1 MEFKEILIKRRS
13 IRKYSERQVEAEVI
27 NKLCAAT
34 LAAPSSR
41 NSHSTHLLVVRNGE
55 TIEKMASMRDYGS
68 GFIKG
73 APTVIL
79 VMGDKSV
86 TDLWQVNCS
95 ISATT
100 MLLSA
105 TDLGLSACWVHVEGR
120 PHLKDEPEG
129 VSAEEY
135 LRTLVDIPEN
145 FGVLCAVAV
154 GYSDFVPG
162 ELPPFDSAS
171 HIKIVE

>member
-13 IRKYSERQVEAEVI
+13 IRKYSDRQVEQEVI
-27 NKLCAAT
+27 DQLCAAT
-34 LAAPSSR
+34 LSAPSSR
-41 NSHSTHLLVVRNGE
+41 NSHSTHLMVVRNSE
-55 TIEKMASMRDYGS
+55 IIEKMAAMRDYGS
-68 GFIKG
+68 AFIKA

-79 VMGDKSV
+79 VMGDKEA

-105 TDLGLSACWVHVEGR
+105 TDLALASCWVHVEGR
-120 PHLKDEPEG
+120 PHLKDQPEG
-129 VSAEEY
+129 LSAEEY
-135 LRTLVDIPEN
+135 LRTFVDIPEN
-145 FGVLCAVAV
+145 FGVLCAIAV

-162 ELPPFDSAS
+162 DLPAFDASA
-171 HIKIVE
+171 HISTIA

>member
-1 MEFKEILIKRRS
+1 MDFNEILNKRRS
-13 IRKYSERQVEAEVI
+13 IRKYSGEQVEQEVI
-27 NKLCAAT
+27 DQLCKAT
-34 LAAPSSR
+34 LSAPSSR
-41 NSHSTHLLVVRNGE
+41 NSHSTHIMVVRNGE
-55 TIEKMASMRDYGS
+55 TIEKMAAMRDYGS
-68 GFIKG
+68 AFIKG

-79 VMGDKSV
+79 ILGDKDA

-105 TDLGLSACWVHVEGR
+105 TDLGLAACWVHVEGR
-120 PHLKDEPEG
+120 PHKKDQPEG
-129 VSAEEY
+129 ASAEEY

-154 GYSDFVPG
+154 GYSDFTPG
-162 ELPPFDSAS
+162 DLPPFDSES
-171 HIKIVE
+171 HIKIIA

>member
-13 IRKYSERQVEAEVI
+13 IRKYSGEQVEQEVI
-27 NKLCAAT
+27 NQLCEAT

-41 NSHSTHLLVVRNGE
+41 NSHSTHLLVLRNGE
-55 TIEKMASMRDYGS
+55 TIEKMAAMRDYGS
-68 GFIKG
+68 AFIKG

-79 VMGDKSV
+79 IMGDRDA

-120 PHLKDEPEG
+120 PHKKDQPEG
-129 VSAEEY
+129 LSAEEY
-135 LRTLVDIPEN
+135 LRTLIDIPEN
-145 FGVLCAVAV
+145 FSVLCAVAV

-162 ELPPFDSAS
+162 ELPAFDTAS